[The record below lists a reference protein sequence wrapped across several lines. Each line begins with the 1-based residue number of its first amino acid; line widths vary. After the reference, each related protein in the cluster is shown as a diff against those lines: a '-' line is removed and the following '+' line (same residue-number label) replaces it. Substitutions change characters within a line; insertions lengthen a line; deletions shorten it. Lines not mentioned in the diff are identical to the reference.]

1 MKTLIL
7 CLLTLLSLNLH
18 GRDDVLLEQ
27 TARWLQEHPELE
39 QVGLPATMQVRTQL
53 REQLDAHIEYL
64 SSLRSKFSAKSKY
77 RWLDWRKPEAI
88 EKLHAFTEYHDH
100 LGELMQLILARPTL
114 AGMMN
119 ESRKKSNG
127 IGMRLWNLYEDM
139 RRQNRRTRESRHE
152 GSTRYKSLFLNR
164 NPSMQDLLSNQE
176 QLLNA
181 IRGVGERKASIAHSL
196 ENYQVRYE
204 NFKTITKFVPGKAW
218 NHHLY
223 GIKSSILTLFGR
235 FALPGKNTIDAKKMN
250 ELQER
255 LVPGDIMVVNQ
266 DGRLSNVVFTGTWSH
281 GIIYVGTPNQFTDFF
296 TGDHET
302 NSFYEQKCLEQKIAC
317 NDFESYLKT
326 RYADLS
332 ADYFGSRN
340 SENPKL
346 FIEAIDKGVITNS
359 FDDMKEVNRVAA
371 FSPKLSKLE
380 RARALEVAFSNLG
393 KPYDYNF
400 DARTYDRLVCTE
412 LILYAYLPEPAT
424 GKQGLNFI
432 LSVVR
437 GIPAMYAYNIVEAY
451 FSHGELELKAYWE
464 SHRKEDH
471 LEERDD
477 KELME
482 TI

>member
-1 MKTLIL
+1 MKTFIL
-7 CLLTLLSLNLH
+7 CLLTFLSLNLY
-18 GRDDVLLEQ
+18 GRDDVLLQQ

-39 QVGLPATMQVRTQL
+39 QVGLPATIQARMEL
-53 REQLDAHIEYL
+53 RKQLDTHIEYL
-64 SSLRSKFSAKSKY
+64 SLLRSKFSEKSKK
-77 RWLDWRKPEAI
+77 RWLNWRAPEALD
-88 EKLHAFTEYHDH
+88 KLHAFTQYHDH
-100 LGELMQLILARPTL
+100 LGELMELILARPTL
-114 AGMMN
+114 VGMMN
-119 ESRKKSNG
+119 ESRKNSNG
-127 IGMRLWNLYEDM
+127 IGMRLWSLYEEM
-139 RRQNRRTRESRHE
+139 RRQNRRTREARHQD
-152 GSTRYKSLFLNR
+152 SNRDMPIFSNR
-164 NPSMQDLLSNQE
+164 NPSMQDLLRNQE

-181 IRGVGERKASIAHSL
+181 IRGVGQKRGSIAHSL
-196 ENYQVRYE
+196 KNYQARYE
-204 NFKTITKFVPGKAW
+204 NFKTITKFVPSKAW

-223 GIKSSILTLFGR
+223 GIKSSILTMFGR

-296 TGDHET
+296 AEDQET
-302 NSFYEQKCLEQKIAC
+302 NSFYAQKCLEQKITC

-332 ADYFGSRN
+332 AEYFNSRD
-340 SENPKL
+340 SESPKL
-346 FIEAIDKGVITNS
+346 FIEAIDKGVITNN
-359 FDDMKEVNRVAA
+359 FDDMKKVNRVAA
-371 FSPKLSKLE
+371 FAPKLSKLE
-380 RARALEVAFSNLG
+380 RARALEVAISNLG

-412 LILYAYLPEPAT
+412 LILYAYLPEQAT

-437 GIPAMYAYNIVEAY
+437 GIPAMFAYNIVEAY

-464 SHRKEDH
+464 SHREEDY
-471 LEERDD
+471 LEERSD
-477 KELME
+477 KELAE